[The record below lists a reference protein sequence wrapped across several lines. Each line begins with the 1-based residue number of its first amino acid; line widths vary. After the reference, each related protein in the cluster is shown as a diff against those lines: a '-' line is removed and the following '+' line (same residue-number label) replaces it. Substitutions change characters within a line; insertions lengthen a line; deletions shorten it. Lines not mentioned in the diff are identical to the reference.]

1 MLNTSAFSPF
11 LAGADRPPLWFAV
24 FALALLVSGCTSQRR
39 PATADDPEMR
49 RYAERAYQPERRY
62 VAETFSE
69 GWLSSDPAAPGE
81 IPVTLTLPREAGRYP
96 LIVYLPG
103 LGESVEAGR
112 SWRTAWVA
120 AGYAVLSLQPNRFG
134 AAALQGR
141 YAKNADFTALA
152 RENYATAALN
162 ERLRAVGSVLL
173 ELDKRLARN
182 TPPFDRIDPAATV
195 LAGYD
200 LGAQTVQAL
209 AGESSSGVNLP
220 VLKNSPRA
228 AILLSPYANAAGGGF
243 AKRFGAIRIPVF
255 AATATE
261 DSDSFAVVTSLA
273 ARLAPFTYMPEGDKY
288 LLLLSGGSHRV
299 LSGGPPPVQEA
310 PEAGRGESAGPGGG
324 GLGSGGGPGGGGGG
338 MPSGGGRGG
347 PGGGI
352 RGVAALGG
360 MSAFPVANSARQV
373 IAIQRL
379 SVAFLDSQVKKDP
392 IAEEWLARDAERWL
406 APVGELRRK

>member
-1 MLNTSAFSPF
+1 MLNALAFSPF

-24 FALALLVSGCTSQRR
+24 FALVLLVSGCTGPRR
-39 PATADDPEMR
+39 PATTDDPEMR

-62 VAETFSE
+62 LAETFSE
-69 GWLSSDPAAPGE
+69 SWLSSDPAAPGD
-81 IPVTLTLPREAGRYP
+81 IPVSLTLPREAGPYP

-103 LGESVEAGR
+103 LGESAEAGQA
-112 SWRTAWVA
+112 WRAAWVA
-120 AGYAVLSLQPNRFG
+120 AGYAVLSLQPTRFG

-173 ELDKRLARN
+173 ELDKRLAGR
-182 TPPFDRIDPAATV
+182 TPPFDRIDPATTV

-209 AGESSSGVNLP
+209 AGERINDVNLP
-220 VLKNSPRA
+220 VLKNPPRA
-228 AILLSPYANAAGGGF
+228 AILLSPYANAASGGF

-273 ARLAPFTYMPEGDKY
+273 ARLAPYTYMPTGDKY

-299 LSGGPPPVQEA
+299 LSGGPPQAQEE
-310 PEAGRGESAGPGGG
+310 PGSGRGEPAGQGGAG
-324 GLGSGGGPGGGGGG
+324 GRSGGGGPGGGG
-338 MPSGGGRGG
+338 MPAGGGRGG
-347 PGGGI
+347 PGGGM
-352 RGVAALGG
+352 GGAAGMGG

-379 SVAFLDSQVKKDP
+379 SVAFLDAQLKKDP
-392 IAEEWLARDAERWL
+392 IAEEWLARDAGRWL
-406 APVGELRRK
+406 EPVGELRRK